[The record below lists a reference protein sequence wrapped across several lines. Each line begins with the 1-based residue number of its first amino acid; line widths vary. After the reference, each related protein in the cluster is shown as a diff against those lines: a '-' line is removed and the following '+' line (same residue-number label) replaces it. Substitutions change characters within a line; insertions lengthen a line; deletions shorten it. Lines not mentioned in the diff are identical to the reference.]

1 MSKARAE
8 EVLFRC
14 EVRMQAQ
21 FAFCDDNQARAI
33 GGEDRGELDHL
44 AEVYVPA
51 MEATDENESAP
62 RFLKAR
68 RIRPQKL
75 MHDRAAQKASNTVP

>member
-1 MSKARAE
+1 
-8 EVLFRC
+8 
-14 EVRMQAQ
+14 MQPQ
-21 FAFCDDNQARAI
+21 FAFGDDHEARAI

-51 MEATDENESAP
+51 MKATNENESAP
-62 RFLKAR
+62 RFLKAQ

-75 MHDRAAQKASNTVP
+75 MHDRAAQEAGNTVP